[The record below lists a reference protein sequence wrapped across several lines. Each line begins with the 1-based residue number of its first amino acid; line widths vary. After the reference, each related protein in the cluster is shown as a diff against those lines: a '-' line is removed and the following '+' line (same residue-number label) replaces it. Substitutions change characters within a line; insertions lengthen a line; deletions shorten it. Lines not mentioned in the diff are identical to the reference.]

1 MKRGFTEKEIEELIN
16 EDFAKCKGKRYLK
29 SERTDLPELTIN
41 VLRGAD
47 AIGENLIE
55 VLGHGQ
61 KILLECGIPLSPK
74 EDTTTTE
81 EYVRKER
88 YSAVVVTHF
97 HLDHSGLLKYPL
109 AAEKIYMGE
118 KTFLFL
124 LDRKAICE
132 ENAAKVAFMQSE
144 ETFFIGCVGFTPHL
158 ADHSA
163 FDSYMIEFSDGEKTV
178 IYTRDFRSNG
188 RKSFRALLSKLPCE
202 IDLLLCEKTIDSPKN
217 TTEWELE
224 KKAAAILREHKEVFI
239 VQSATNYDRLVTFY
253 RACKKTKTPLLLSP
267 INIQVVR
274 YNDNAINPKDYE
286 YAYEYFPTKRSPAEH
301 DLEKR
306 KYGDKL
312 IGREQ
317 IAALDRFAMVV
328 NMRSEG
334 YLQKLSEARD
344 LSDAVLIYSMWP
356 GYKQEEEAFF
366 QKLRDLGITVVDLH
380 ASGHADNG
388 AIQALIERT
397 HPKEITYVHTE
408 KQNKEKIGMIVFDTD
423 DYLRT
428 YKGKRSFVEG
438 SPYFET
444 FLKSLENLD
453 LYDKIRFC
461 NDVLQIPPIYTF
473 VKYYKDVFTT
483 ELSTTEKQGLGACF
497 AYLFQKMWGYQKPIA
512 VWVGE
517 KKTNIKNA
525 SYYLKREDMSVIHV
539 ENALEK
545 LRVLAEKKLAE
556 RGAPE
561 QAKRRLDEE
570 LAVIE
575 KTHSAE
581 AFLFMGEETRW
592 LREKEIFFSARST
605 FYPTFYCSYLL
616 GITGFDPMR
625 CGVSYRKDF
634 RVRSWDLDVEC
645 EGYKAFEKH
654 LARKYG
660 ENIVAGPFSINLLKL
675 PVLDEIKQAERKSGK
690 SVDYG
695 DFSDEAVYLAMRER
709 QFTPP
714 MFPLEIIRKK
724 QPHDLRSLVE
734 CLHPMIGLTEQNV
747 GHHICYAALYYK
759 IAYLSK

>member
-1 MKRGFTEKEIEELIN
+1 MKRDFTEKEIEELVN
-16 EDFAKCKGKRYLK
+16 EDFAKCEGKRYLK
-29 SERTDLPELTIN
+29 SERTDLPELTVN

-178 IYTRDFRSNG
+178 LYTGDFRSNG

-217 TTEWELE
+217 PTEWELE
-224 KKAAAILREHKEVFI
+224 EKAAAILRDHKEVFI

-253 RACKKTKTPLLLSP
+253 RACIKTKTPLLLPP

-274 YNDNAINPKDYE
+274 HNDNAINPRDYE

-312 IGREQ
+312 IGRDS
-317 IAALDRFAMVV
+317 IACLDHFAMVI
-328 NMRSEG
+328 NMRSED
-334 YLQKLSEARD
+334 YLQKLSALRD
-344 LSDAVLIYSMWP
+344 LSGAVLIYSMWD

-397 HPKEITYVHTE
+397 HPKEITYVHTD
-408 KQNKEKIGMIVFDTD
+408 KPKKEKTTMIVFDTD
-423 DYLRT
+423 DYLRL
-428 YKGKRSFVEG
+428 YKGKRAFVEG

-444 FLKSLENLD
+444 FLKSLEDLD

-461 NDVLQIPPIYTF
+461 NDVLKVPPVYTF
-473 VKYYKDVFTT
+473 IKYYKDVFTT
-483 ELSTTEKQGLGACF
+483 ELSTAEKQGLGACF

-525 SYYLKREDMSVIHV
+525 SYYLKREDMSEIRI

-545 LRVLAEKKLAE
+545 LRALVDEKLNEK
-556 RGAPE
+556 GASVE
-561 QAKRRLDEE
+561 ATHRIEE
-570 LAVIE
+570 EMAVIE
-575 KTHSAE
+575 RTNSAE
-581 AFLFMGEETRW
+581 AFLFLFEEANW
-592 LREKEIFFSARST
+592 LKENDIRFSARSA

-616 GITGFDPMR
+616 GITDFDPIH
-625 CGVSYRKDF
+625 CGVPYRKDF
-634 RVRSWDLDVEC
+634 HVRSWELDVEC
-645 EGYKAFEKH
+645 EGYEAFEKH
-654 LARKYG
+654 LVDKYG
-660 ENIVAGPFSINLLKL
+660 ENVVAGPFSINLLKL
-675 PVLDEIKQAERKSGK
+675 PVLDEIKKRETELGSN
-690 SVDYG
+690 VNYG
-695 DFSDEAVYLAMRER
+695 DFSDESVYFAMRET

-714 MFPLEIIRKK
+714 IFPIERIREK
-724 QPHDLRSLVE
+724 QPSNLRSLVE
-734 CLHPMIGLTEQNV
+734 CLHPMIRLTEQNM
-747 GHHICYAALYYK
+747 GHHICYAVLYYK
-759 IAYLSK
+759 IAYLNK